1 MNIGSISI
9 TPSTTQEY
17 TLYSTN
23 ASGQAYSTIAIIMPT
38 APMAAPVF
46 IPPSGEYP
54 AATKVAILAPT
65 ETSTN
70 YCISNCSGNGVYT
83 TATIYYTTNGSTPTT
98 SSSVF
103 SDAETAN
110 GSGNGAGDISVTP
123 PETVEAIIV
132 TQIDGTPYT
141 STVGTAVYT
150 TGAAAAAT
158 PTFSPVAGSYNTS
171 QSVTISS
178 TTPSSTIYYTTDTT
192 LPTYPISGTTQLYS
206 GPITVSS
213 SENIEAIAVASGD
226 ATSAVG
232 SAGYTFNP
240 AAPTFNPIAG
250 SYTGAQSV
258 TISDATVGA
267 TIYYTVTSGSVGTTP
282 TTSSAVYT
290 GAITVTA
297 PSVIDALAVSTGYA
311 STVSTAKYTFTA
323 AAAPTFSPVAG
334 AITSSTTISIS
345 DTTPGATI
353 YYTVTG
359 GATGTTP
366 TTNSTVFSGTFT
378 IPEAST
384 VDALAVASGYANTV
398 STAKYTFSGGTATA
412 TPTFSPGTN
421 NYTTTQAVTISDTTA
436 SSSIYYTTDGTTPT
450 YPVGG
455 TTTKYTG
462 PVSVSA
468 TETIKAIAT
477 ATGDND
483 SAVGSAVYTF
493 PTAATPSFSPV
504 ANTYTTVQTVTISDT
519 TPSSTIYYTV
529 TAGTAGTTPTT
540 SSSVY
545 SSAITVS
552 ASEVVEAIA
561 VAADYNNSTA
571 GSAAYTI
578 NLPTVSH
585 AGLQFWYRNVH
596 HHPDGNHQRYNSSS
610 TIITT
615 PQTDRRRRPARRPTP
630 VRLSVFPQHET
641 LKAIATA
648 SGYSNSAV
656 GSAAYTITAATPT
669 FSPVAGTYST
679 DPDGNYQRHNPSSTI
694 YYTTDG
700 TTPTT
705 SSSVYSSA
713 IIVSATE
720 TLRQ

>member
-1 MNIGSISI
+1 M
-9 TPSTTQEY
+9 
-17 TLYSTN
+17 
-23 ASGQAYSTIAIIMPT
+23 
-38 APMAAPVF
+38 
-46 IPPSGEYP
+46 
-54 AATKVAILAPT
+54 
-65 ETSTN
+65 
-70 YCISNCSGNGVYT
+70 
-83 TATIYYTTNGSTPTT
+83 
-98 SSSVF
+98 
-103 SDAETAN
+103 
-110 GSGNGAGDISVTP
+110 
-123 PETVEAIIV
+123 
-132 TQIDGTPYT
+132 
-141 STVGTAVYT
+141 
-150 TGAAAAAT
+150 
-158 PTFSPVAGSYNTS
+158 
-171 QSVTISS
+171 
-178 TTPSSTIYYTTDTT
+178 
-192 LPTYPISGTTQLYS
+192 
-206 GPITVSS
+206 
-213 SENIEAIAVASGD
+213 
-226 ATSAVG
+226 
-232 SAGYTFNP
+232 
-240 AAPTFNPIAG
+240 
-250 SYTGAQSV
+250 
-258 TISDATVGA
+258 
-267 TIYYTVTSGSVGTTP
+267 
-282 TTSSAVYT
+282 
-290 GAITVTA
+290 
-297 PSVIDALAVSTGYA
+297 
-311 STVSTAKYTFTA
+311 STAKYTFTA

-578 NLPTVSH
+578 NLPTV
-585 AGLQFWYRNVH
+585 ATPTF
-596 HHPDGNHQRYNSSS
+596 SSGTGTYTS
-610 TIITT
+610 IQTVTISDTT
-615 PQTDRRRRPARRPTP
+615 PVRQSTTPPTEQRRRLTRRPTP
-630 VRLSVFPQHET
+630 VRLVFPQHET

-648 SGYSNSAV
+648 GGYTSSAV

-679 DPDGNYQRHNPSSTI
+679 IQTVTISDTPSSNH
-694 YYTTDG
+694 
-700 TTPTT
+700 
-705 SSSVYSSA
+705 
-713 IIVSATE
+713 
-720 TLRQ
+720 LLHN